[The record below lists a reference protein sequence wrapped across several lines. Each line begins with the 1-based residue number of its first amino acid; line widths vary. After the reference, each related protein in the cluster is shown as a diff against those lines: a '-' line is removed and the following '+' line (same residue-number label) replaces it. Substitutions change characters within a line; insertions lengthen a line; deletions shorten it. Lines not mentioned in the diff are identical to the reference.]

1 MSIEIT
7 KVQKQFG
14 PVRALDGVTLS
25 LGGNRIYGL
34 LGNNGA
40 GKSTLLRILTGR
52 LCPDGGQVTVDG
64 EPVSGHDRALSKMF
78 LVGEENLLPEE
89 MRVSRAFEI
98 ARGFHPSFD
107 AAYARALCGQFGL
120 PEKKR
125 IRSLSTGY
133 ASIFR
138 LILGLSMHTPYLL
151 LDEPVL
157 GLDAR
162 HRDLF
167 YRTLLR
173 RYSEDPCTV
182 VLSTHLIEEAAPL
195 VEETIVLYNGRVL
208 QSGPAGEL
216 TDGMYTLSGPA
227 ALLDRFCQ
235 GREVL
240 TRQTLGGLS
249 TMCIRGARP
258 DRVPDGLEAGPVTL
272 QQAFIQ
278 LTEKEETAL

>member
-98 ARGFHPSFD
+98 ARGFYPSFD

-120 PEKKR
+120 PDK
-125 IRSLSTGY
+125 
-133 ASIFR
+133 F
-138 LILGLSMHTPYLL
+138 GLAHAVGGQALHEVGVFFFGHT
-151 LDEPVL
+151 
-157 GLDAR
+157 GLDDVGA
-162 HRDLF
+162 
-167 YRTLLR
+167 
-173 RYSEDPCTV
+173 V
-182 VLSTHLIEEAAPL
+182 
-195 VEETIVLYNGRVL
+195 GRV
-208 QSGPAGEL
+208 
-216 TDGMYTLSGPA
+216 
-227 ALLDRFCQ
+227 
-235 GREVL
+235 V
-240 TRQTLGGLS
+240 
-249 TMCIRGARP
+249 
-258 DRVPDGLEAGPVTL
+258 
-272 QQAFIQ
+272 AFGQ
-278 LTEKEETAL
+278 